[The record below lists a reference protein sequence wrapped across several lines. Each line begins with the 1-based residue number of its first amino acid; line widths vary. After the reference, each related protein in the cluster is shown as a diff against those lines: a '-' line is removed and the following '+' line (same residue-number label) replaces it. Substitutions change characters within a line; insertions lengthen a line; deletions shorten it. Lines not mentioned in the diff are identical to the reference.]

1 MALSEIAALV
11 RTCVMREACTMMTRI
26 RGQREKR
33 QRNSVDEVALK
44 GEGVPSLSLL
54 GGDRILKDRGG
65 RLRPNADATNGF
77 VACERGGRY

>member
-1 MALSEIAALV
+1 
-11 RTCVMREACTMMTRI
+11 MMTRI

-54 GGDRILKDRGG
+54 DG
-65 RLRPNADATNGF
+65 
-77 VACERGGRY
+77 E